1 MPFDIVDASSRGAGA
16 EHLGARRVHALV
28 VGRGLRR
35 ELGEVAGEPQ
45 VAGGREL
52 ARPVGQPRRRRR
64 RGRRAP
70 RASAAGG
77 AGLRCDG
84 SPSYQPP

>member
-1 MPFDIVDASSRGAGA
+1 MPFDIVDASSLRAGA
-16 EHLGARRVHALV
+16 EHLGPHRVHALV

-35 ELGEVAGEPQ
+35 ELGEVAGEPE
-45 VAGGREL
+45 VAGGGEL
-52 ARPVGQPRRRRR
+52 ARPFGEAASRRR

-70 RASAAGG
+70 RASAAAG